1 MKNMDDSM
9 AYPPAAGMFD
19 MPRWKTWAATVCAV
33 LIGVLFLVSGGW
45 KVIDPIGASTKM
57 MQMKLPGEV
66 ALPFT
71 ILLGIG
77 EVWAA
82 VMLFVPRLRQWGGW
96 IISLMLVAFMLY
108 IGWHY
113 NALIGEECSCFPW
126 IKRAIGPMFFVADGV
141 MLVMSALAA
150 WWSQRSTGVRP
161 AALIAATVAVF
172 AVVCYGVAANRDL
185 GLAAPPSV
193 LVNGKPVSLQ
203 DGKVL
208 VYFYDPMCPHCAD
221 AAKKFATHRWGE
233 TKLVAV
239 PIGMKDFAAGF
250 LTNTGL
256 AAQLTFD
263 VDPLRKVFAFKDPP
277 YAVALEGG
285 RAKAL
290 LNRFDE
296 AEPAATLRQLGFIQ

>member
-1 MKNMDDSM
+1 M
-9 AYPPAAGMFD
+9 AYPPTAGMLD
-19 MPRWKTWAATVCAV
+19 MPRWKTTVATVCAV

-45 KVIDPIGASTKM
+45 KIIDPIGASTKM
-57 MQMKLPGEV
+57 MQMKLPGSI

-108 IGWHY
+108 VGWHY
-113 NALIGEECSCFPW
+113 KALSGEECSCFPW
-126 IKRAIGPMFFVADGV
+126 MKRAINANFFVADGV
-141 MLVMSALAA
+141 MLLMSGLAA
-150 WWSQRSTGVRP
+150 WWSQRSSGTRP

-172 AVVCYGVAANRDL
+172 AAVCYGVAANRDM
-185 GLAAPPSV
+185 GAVAPPSV
-193 LVNGKPVSLQ
+193 TVDGKPLSLH
-203 DGKVL
+203 DGKLL
-208 VYFYDPMCPHCAD
+208 VFFYDPICLHCAD
-221 AAKKFATHRWGE
+221 AAKKFSTHAWGD
-233 TKLVAV
+233 TKVLAV
-239 PIGMKDFAAGF
+239 PITKAYATGF
-250 LTNTGL
+250 LTNTNL
-256 AAQLTFD
+256 KAALSYD
-263 VDPLRKVFAFKDPP
+263 VDPLRKVFPFKDPP

-290 LNRFDE
+290 LNRFDD

>member
-1 MKNMDDSM
+1 MKNMDDSI
-9 AYPPAAGMFD
+9 AYPPATDMFAV
-19 MPRWKTWAATVCAV
+19 PRWKAHVATVCAV
-33 LIGVLFLVSGGW
+33 LIGLLFLVSGGW

-57 MQMKLPGEV
+57 MQMKVPGAV

-96 IISLMLVAFMLY
+96 IISLMLVAFMVY

-126 IKRAIGPMFFVADGV
+126 IKRAIGPMFFVADGI

-150 WWSQRSTGVRP
+150 WWSQRSSGLRP
-161 AALIAATVAVF
+161 AALIAATVAVS
-172 AVVCYGVAANRDL
+172 AAVCYGVAANRDL
-185 GLAAPPSV
+185 GLSAPASV
-193 LVNGKPVSLQ
+193 TVAGKPYSLH

-221 AAKKFATHRWGE
+221 AAKKFATHNWGA
-233 TKLVAV
+233 TKRVAV

-250 LTNTGL
+250 LTNTGFP
-256 AAQLTFD
+256 ADLTLD
-263 VDPLRKVFAFKDPP
+263 SEPLRKVFEFKDPP